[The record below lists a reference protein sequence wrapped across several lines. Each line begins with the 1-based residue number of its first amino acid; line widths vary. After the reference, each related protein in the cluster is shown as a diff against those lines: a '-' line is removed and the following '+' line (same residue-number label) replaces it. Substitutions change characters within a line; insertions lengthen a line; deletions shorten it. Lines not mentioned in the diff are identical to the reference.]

1 MKVQLPALVDFDT
14 YRELKKEQQK
24 QNIRA
29 KLVEEAKSQQQ
40 DRRGLLDF
48 SINVPGGENSA
59 FSTIFGS
66 NEVNLR
72 VNGSANMNVGAS
84 IQKLDDGSLPP
95 DLRTR
100 VDPTFNQ
107 NLQLNIQGTIGDKL
121 TIATDW
127 DTERQ
132 FDFENRLSI
141 VYKGYE
147 DEIIK
152 SIEMGNVSMTTGNS
166 LVKGGS
172 SLFGIKA
179 VSELGPLKVTTVVS
193 QQRGKSNTQSISG
206 GSEERSINLRPADYE
221 DGRHFFI
228 DFITDKNLKEH

>member
-1 MKVQLPALVDFDT
+1 M
-14 YRELKKEQQK
+14 
-24 QNIRA
+24 
-29 KLVEEAKSQQQ
+29 
-40 DRRGLLDF
+40 
-48 SINVPGGENSA
+48 PGGENSA

-84 IQKLDDGSLPP
+84 IQNLDDGSLPP
-95 DLRTR
+95 DLRRR

-127 DTERQ
+127 DTER

-141 VYKGYE
+141 AYKGYE

-152 SIEMGNVSMTTGNS
+152 SIEMGNVSMETGNT

-179 VSELGPLKVTTVVS
+179 VSELEALLKLLLLFPNSEVKVALKAYRVAL
-193 QQRGKSNTQSISG
+193 KSNPLT
-206 GSEERSINLRPADYE
+206 
-221 DGRHFFI
+221 
-228 DFITDKNLKEH
+228 

>member
-1 MKVQLPALVDFDT
+1 M
-14 YRELKKEQQK
+14 
-24 QNIRA
+24 
-29 KLVEEAKSQQQ
+29 
-40 DRRGLLDF
+40 LDF

-84 IQKLDDGSLPP
+84 VQKLDDGTLPP

-141 VYKGYE
+141 RYQGYE

-152 SIEMGNVSMTTGNS
+152 SIEMGNVSMATGNS
-166 LVKGGS
+166 LVKGEV
-172 SLFGIKA
+172 LF
-179 VSELGPLKVTTVVS
+179 LGLK
-193 QQRGKSNTQSISG
+193 RYQS
-206 GSEERSINLRPADYE
+206 
-221 DGRHFFI
+221 
-228 DFITDKNLKEH
+228 